1 MNRSICK
8 VLFLG
13 ILFVCFSSHTDRSL
27 NTPIKLKFAIGGHSL
42 STTTLQPAFLI
53 HFESRDENNIDMK
66 EIELDPMEDFKID
79 FEGDLFKL
87 PDIE

>member
-1 MNRSICK
+1 
-8 VLFLG
+8 
-13 ILFVCFSSHTDRSL
+13 
-27 NTPIKLKFAIGGHSL
+27 
-42 STTTLQPAFLI
+42 LI